1 MKLERRS
8 APTAGAPVEQPEE
21 QEVKGK
27 KPVVIYIMILFIA
40 AFLLMA
46 WSFASHQRSN
56 TEALGRLQSSV
67 GAMQE
72 VQELQDQI
80 IQLQRELSAAEKRV
94 EELESEAED
103 QQSAQ
108 EARDRQL
115 EAMELLYALQQ
126 RYSAQNYEAC
136 REIIGRLEAD
146 SLWGAL
152 SDNQGSPDN
161 VTSPAERY
169 RQLKEATEARLAEAE
184 AQESDG
190 AAS

>member
-27 KPVVIYIMILFIA
+27 KPIVIYIMILFIA

-108 EARDRQL
+108 ETRDRQL

-152 SDNQGSPDN
+152 NDSQGGPDH

-169 RQLKEATEARLAEAE
+169 QQLKEAVAARLAEAE
-184 AQESDG
+184 AQESDD